1 MPHTPIFATAI
12 MKQVFA
18 IIRYFFW
25 QHHIEQIINNK
36 EETQRVRNIDRLV
49 YIGN

>member
-1 MPHTPIFATAI
+1 MTAI

-18 IIRYFFW
+18 IMRYFFC
-25 QHHIEQIINNK
+25 QHRTLQIITNK